1 MRETEFSHFNK
12 AGRAWMVDV
21 SQKKDSLRTSV
32 AEGEIIMLP
41 STLRMIKEEK
51 ASKGDV
57 LGTAQIAGIMA
68 AKKTFEMI
76 PMCHPLLLTH
86 VDINFKLD
94 EMNQRIIIQAK
105 VCTVGKT
112 GVEMEPLTAVSV
124 AALTIYDMCKAVDK
138 GMTIQN
144 IHLVEKTGGRSGHYV
159 GQSKMR
165 I

>member
-1 MRETEFSHFNK
+1 MDKPEFSHFNK

-21 SQKKDSLRTSV
+21 SEKDDSVRTAI
-32 AEGEIIMLP
+32 AEGEIVMLP
-41 STLRMIKEEK
+41 STLKMIAEGR

-68 AKKTFEMI
+68 AKKTFETI

-94 EMNQRIIIQAK
+94 EMHQQIIIQAK

-112 GVEMEPLTAVSV
+112 GVEMEPLNAVSV

-144 IHLVEKTGGRSGHYV
+144 IHLVEKIGGRSGHYL
-159 GQSKMR
+159 GKSKMEN
-165 I
+165 

>member
-1 MRETEFSHFNK
+1 MREPTFSHFNK

-41 STLRMIKEEK
+41 STLKMIKEGK

-94 EMNQRIIIQAK
+94 EMNQRIFIQAK
-105 VCTVGKT
+105 VCSVGKT

-144 IHLVEKTGGRSGHYV
+144 IHLVEKTGGRSGHYL
-159 GQSKMR
+159 GQSKMG

>member
-1 MRETEFSHFNK
+1 MCEPAFSHFNK

-41 STLRMIKEEK
+41 STLKMIKEEK

-57 LGTAQIAGIMA
+57 LGTAQIAGIIA

-94 EMNQRIIIQAK
+94 ETNQRIIIQAK

-112 GVEMEPLTAVSV
+112 GVEMEPLTAVSI

-144 IHLVEKTGGRSGHYV
+144 IHLVEKAGGRSGHYL
-159 GQSKMR
+159 GQSKMG